1 MVCTYGEGGREV
13 GELWEHCARGGRG
26 EELSLSQAHTGGWL
40 GKRGSRVVT
49 VPSLSVCALSL
60 STQAM
65 FVRTTL
71 SVLAASML
79 ATSAD
84 AGAVELNAKNFDEKI
99 SGKGAFIK
107 FLAPW

>member
-1 MVCTYGEGGREV
+1 
-13 GELWEHCARGGRG
+13 
-26 EELSLSQAHTGGWL
+26 
-40 GKRGSRVVT
+40 
-49 VPSLSVCALSL
+49 
-60 STQAM
+60 M

>member
-1 MVCTYGEGGREV
+1 MF
-13 GELWEHCARGGRG
+13 ART
-26 EELSLSQAHTGGWL
+26 A
-40 GKRGSRVVT
+40 
-49 VPSLSVCALSL
+49 
-60 STQAM
+60 
-65 FVRTTL
+65 L